1 MSQILSE
8 VFYSFLISSCI
19 GLLLVLIKTCYKS
32 KCREVNVCCIK
43 IIRDVEGETA
53 VDIEQTHNNNNNSSR
68 GEESPRV

>member
-32 KCREVNVCCIK
+32 KCRSVEFCCIK
-43 IIRDVEGETA
+43 IIRDVEGEEKI
-53 VDIEQTHNNNNNSSR
+53 DIEVREPS
-68 GEESPRV
+68 SPRAENNV

>member
-43 IIRDVEGETA
+43 IIRDVEGEEKI
-53 VDIEQTHNNNNNSSR
+53 DEQVREPS
-68 GEESPRV
+68 SPRV

>member
-32 KCREVNVCCIK
+32 KCREVNFCCIK
-43 IIRDVEGETA
+43 IIRDVEGEEKL
-53 VDIEQTHNNNNNSSR
+53 DEQTPP
-68 GEESPRV
+68 SPRPITDSV

>member
-43 IIRDVEGETA
+43 IIRDVEGEEKI
-53 VDIEQTHNNNNNSSR
+53 DEQVREPSSPRGENNN
-68 GEESPRV
+68 V